1 MTVDELIIEV
11 RNPELERVGQ
21 FRPGDLVGAKFI
33 LRFNNVGAWQMTL
46 PSGNRLGELLRQ
58 PGYGILVTGPDDS
71 VIFSGPTL
79 SAKLEQTSENI
90 QGDWLISGASDAILL
105 AERLAYPN
113 PSTDDVADQGQA
125 YDARLGAAET
135 VLKDYVSANIGPDA
149 PVSRQVDG
157 LTIDTDQFRGEI
169 VQGNARFDRLQEL
182 LYGLAQTGGLGYDIQ
197 QVDDSL
203 LFTVYEPQDKT
214 AIIRMDLF
222 NQKLS
227 RAEYAYATA
236 KVTRAIV
243 GGQGEAEWRR
253 FVEVTTTDSLAAET
267 EWGRRIEVFKD
278 GRNSRITSQLT
289 QDGLEM
295 LVDEGKTITELSVT
309 PSDDI
314 NMRFGQDWYLG
325 DKVTVVI
332 DELEA
337 QAVVT
342 EVGLS
347 IDADGVRIA
356 ATVGT
361 AVGIDYEAKVLA
373 KQQNVDQRV
382 SNLERTVTGYG
393 INIAYQPEGGTS
405 GTQPTFSG
413 PAITG
418 SFNRFG
424 NMVHFSI
431 QVDFDNITSFGT
443 GQYYLTL
450 PYEARSAYLF
460 REGCLHDISAGTQYH
475 ISGHVGPDSNVLWL
489 FSSDKVGSGV
499 QDVNFTSTFPVT
511 LTTADNFHIAGTYEI
526 EG

>member
-1 MTVDELIIEV
+1 MQVDELIIEV
-11 RNPELERVGQ
+11 RDPELNRIGQ

-33 LRFNNVGAWQMTL
+33 LRYNNVGAWEMKL
-46 PSGNRLGELLRQ
+46 PSGNRLGEFLRL
-58 PGYGILVTGPDDS
+58 PGYGIIVTGPDDT

-79 SAKLEQTSENI
+79 SARLEQTPDNL
-90 QGDWLISGASDAILL
+90 QGDWFIVGADDSVLL
-105 AERLAYPN
+105 NERLAYPN
-113 PSTDDVADQGQA
+113 PTTDDVTDLGQA
-125 YDARLGAAET
+125 YDARFGPAET

-149 PVSRQVDG
+149 VPSRQVEN
-157 LTIDTDQFRGEI
+157 LLIETDEFRGET
-169 VQGNARFDRLQEL
+169 VQGQARFDKLQEL
-182 LYGLAQTGGLGYDIQ
+182 LYGLAQTGGLGYTIAQDNGN
-197 QVDDSL
+197 L
-203 LFTVYEPQDKT
+203 LFSVYEPADKT
-214 AIIRMDLF
+214 STIRMDLF

-227 RAEYAYATA
+227 RAEYAYSVA

-243 GGQGEAEWRR
+243 GGQGEEEWRR
-253 FVEVTTTDSLAAET
+253 FVEVTNTDSLAAES

-278 GRNSRITSQLT
+278 GRKSRITDQLT
-289 QDGLEM
+289 QDGLEL

-314 NMRFGQDWYLG
+314 NMRFAIDWYLG

-342 EVGLS
+342 EVGIG

-361 AVGIDYEAKVLA
+361 PVGIDYEAKVLA
-373 KQQNVDQRV
+373 KQANTDQRL

-393 INIAYQPEGGTS
+393 INVAYQPEGGTN

-431 QVDFDNITSFGT
+431 LVDFDNITSFGT

-450 PYEARSAYLF
+450 PYPARVAYML
-460 REGCLHDISAGTQYH
+460 RDGCLHDASAGTEYH
-475 ISGHVGPDSNVLWL
+475 ISGHVNADSDVLWL
-489 FSSDKVGSGV
+489 RFSDKVSSGV
-499 QDVNFTSTFPVT
+499 QDVAFTYNQPIT
-511 LTTADNFHIAGTYEI
+511 LTTADSFHIAGTYEI